1 MSSILYSIME
11 LVGNVQ
17 LVAGDSQAIDPILA
31 LLKKDGIET
40 VGNPDLYIREYASFG
55 VDEAREL
62 AQKASTRAVAS
73 SRRIFV
79 IVAPGMT
86 AEAQNALLKT
96 FEEPSADALF
106 FVVVPSPHMVL
117 PTLRSRA
124 QILTVDSAAPNA
136 TVDPKV
142 FLKEK
147 PEKRLEMLKPL
158 LDKDEDDKRDLSASI
173 LFLSALEREL
183 SQNLPSNKE
192 SIEAVYRAR
201 KYIGD
206 KGSLSKALLE
216 QVALLI

>member
-1 MSSILYSIME
+1 MDF
-11 LVGNVQ
+11 VGNVQ
-17 LVAGDSQAIDPILA
+17 LVAGNSQTIDPILA
-31 LLKKDGIET
+31 LLKKEKVET
-40 VGNPDLYIREYASFG
+40 IGNPDLYIREYSSFG

-73 SRRIFV
+73 LRRIF
-79 IVAPGMT
+79 IVVTPGMT

-106 FVVVPSPHMVL
+106 FVVVPSPQMLL

-124 QILTVDSAAPNA
+124 QTLAVDTVVPN
-136 TVDPKV
+136 TIVDPKA
-142 FLKEK
+142 FLKETS
-147 PEKRLEMLKPL
+147 EKRLEILKPL
-158 LDKDEDDKRDLSASI
+158 LDKDEDDKRDMSGSI
-173 LFLSALEREL
+173 LFLAGLEREL
-183 SQNLPSNKE
+183 SHNLPATKE

>member
-1 MSSILYSIME
+1 MNF
-11 LVGNVQ
+11 VGNVQ
-17 LVAGDSQAIDPILA
+17 LVAGNSQTIDPILA
-31 LLKKDGIET
+31 LLKKEKIET
-40 VGNPDLYIREYASFG
+40 IGNPDIYIREYASFG

-62 AQKASTRAVAS
+62 AQKASTRPVAS
-73 SRRIFV
+73 ARRIF
-79 IVAPGMT
+79 IVVTPGMT

-106 FVVVPSPHMVL
+106 FIVVPSPQMLL

-124 QILTVDSAAPNA
+124 QTLVLDTSIAHAIVDA
-136 TVDPKV
+136 TV

-158 LDKDEDDKRDLSASI
+158 LDKDEDDKRDLSGSI
-173 LFLSALEREL
+173 LFLCALEREL
-183 SQNLPSNKE
+183 SRNLPASKE
-192 SIEAVYRAR
+192 SIEVVYRAR

-216 QVALLI
+216 QVALLV